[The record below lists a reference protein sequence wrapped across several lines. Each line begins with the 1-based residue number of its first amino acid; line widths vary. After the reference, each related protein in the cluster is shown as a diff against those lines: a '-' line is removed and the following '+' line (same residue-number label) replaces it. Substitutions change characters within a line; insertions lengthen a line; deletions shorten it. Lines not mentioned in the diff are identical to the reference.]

1 MDQQAP
7 LQGHA
12 LGMARLYGLSGEPEH
27 PAQVP
32 LGHLPKR
39 SRKDAPAWENAA
51 RQRMRHLLDPETV
64 VSEAERMV
72 LADAQ
77 IPLKPR
83 PNRAG
88 YHIDPAVA
96 RHSDDTRAAA
106 HVSNAT
112 GIARLYGLTREPE
125 HPAQAPLGHLPTQS
139 RKDAPAWE
147 KTARQRMHNLLN
159 PASAVSEAEGKV
171 LADAQ
176 IPLKPRPQGAGYYI
190 DPAVARHSEDTRA
203 AAHVSNATGI
213 ARLYGLTRE
222 PEYPAQVPLGHLPM
236 RRKDAPAWEK
246 AAQQRMHHLLHPAS
260 AVISEA
266 EMKVLADAQIPL
278 KPRPQGAG
286 YYIDPVVPRYGDDT
300 RAAANVSNALGMAR
314 LYGLSG
320 EPEYPAQ
327 VPLGHL
333 PTQARKDAPAWE
345 KAARQRM
352 RNLLNPAKVVSE
364 AEGKVLAD
372 AQIPLKP
379 RPQGA
384 GYHIDPTVARHS
396 EDTRAAA
403 NVSNA
408 TGIARLYGLTREP
421 EHPAQV
427 PLGHLPTG
435 IRNDAPAWEKAARQ
449 RMRNLLNPVKV
460 VSEAEGKVLADAQ
473 IPLKPRP
480 QGAGYYIDPAVPR
493 QRDFLSGVVV
503 GGVQPGLGLPGA
515 GAAQSWSGAAVPL
528 PGVLPASDEAQNPV
542 GNYLVSAAGSG
553 QFSSPQ
559 AGHQPGPSQEF
570 TSNMH
575 RREFD
580 NAFAPAVAMDMQAWQ
595 EFNQWAQR
603 RGGQPAG
610 EPAAPPGFGAQD
622 GRHGIPGPQFP
633 GGYESSRP
641 SSQGRRVAR

>member
-32 LGHLPKR
+32 LGNLPKR

-51 RQRMRHLLDPETV
+51 RKRMHHLLDPAKV
-64 VSEAERMV
+64 ASEAERMV

-77 IPLKPR
+77 IPLK
-83 PNRAG
+83 
-88 YHIDPAVA
+88 
-96 RHSDDTRAAA
+96 
-106 HVSNAT
+106 
-112 GIARLYGLTREPE
+112 L
-125 HPAQAPLGHLPTQS
+125 
-139 RKDAPAWE
+139 
-147 KTARQRMHNLLN
+147 
-159 PASAVSEAEGKV
+159 
-171 LADAQ
+171 
-176 IPLKPRPQGAGYYI
+176 RPQGAGYYI

-203 AAHVSNATGI
+203 AANVSNATGI

-222 PEYPAQVPLGHLPM
+222 PEHPAQVPLGHLPTAT
-236 RRKDAPAWEK
+236 RKDAPKWEN
-246 AAQQRMHHLLHPAS
+246 AARQRMHHLLSPVKVA
-260 AVISEA
+260 SEA
-266 EMKVLADAQIPL
+266 ERMVLADAQIPL
-278 KPRPQGAG
+278 KPRPQGG
-286 YYIDPVVPRYGDDT
+286 YHIDPAVPRHSEDT
-300 RAAANVSNALGMAR
+300 RAAANVSNATGIAR
-314 LYGLSG
+314 LYGLTR
-320 EPEYPAQ
+320 EPEHPAQ

-345 KAARQRM
+345 NAARQRM
-352 RNLLNPAKVVSE
+352 HNLRKPENVVSE

-372 AQIPLKP
+372 AQIPVKP

-427 PLGHLPTG
+427 PLGHLPM
-435 IRNDAPAWEKAARQ
+435 RRKDAPAWEKAAQQ
-449 RMRNLLNPVKV
+449 RMHHLLDPASV

-473 IPLKPRP
+473 IPVKPRP
-480 QGAGYYIDPAVPR
+480 NRAGYYIDPAVPR
-493 QRDFLSGVVV
+493 ERDFLSGVVA

-542 GNYLVSAAGSG
+542 GRYLVSAAGSG

-559 AGHQPGPSQEF
+559 AGHQPGPSQ
-570 TSNMH
+570 
-575 RREFD
+575 
-580 NAFAPAVAMDMQAWQ
+580 
-595 EFNQWAQR
+595 
-603 RGGQPAG
+603 
-610 EPAAPPGFGAQD
+610 AAPPAFGYPTA
-622 GRHGIPGPQFP
+622 PQP
-633 GGYESSRP
+633 AKR
-641 SSQGRRVAR
+641 QRR

>member
-32 LGHLPKR
+32 RGHLPKR
-39 SRKDAPAWENAA
+39 TRKDAPAWEKAA
-51 RQRMRHLLDPETV
+51 RKRMHNLLKPENV
-64 VSEAERMV
+64 VSEAEGMV

-88 YHIDPAVA
+88 YHID
-96 RHSDDTRAAA
+96 R
-106 HVSNAT
+106 
-112 GIARLYGLTREPE
+112 
-125 HPAQAPLGHLPTQS
+125 
-139 RKDAPAWE
+139 
-147 KTARQRMHNLLN
+147 
-159 PASAVSEAEGKV
+159 
-171 LADAQ
+171 
-176 IPLKPRPQGAGYYI
+176 
-190 DPAVARHSEDTRA
+190 AVARHSEDTRA

-222 PEYPAQVPLGHLPM
+222 PEYPAQAPLGHLPM

-246 AAQQRMHHLLHPAS
+246 AAQQRMHDLLDPARV
-260 AVISEA
+260 ASEA
-266 EMKVLADAQIPL
+266 ERMVLADAQIPL

-286 YYIDPVVPRYGDDT
+286 YHIDPAVARHGDDT
-300 RAAANVSNALGMAR
+300 RAAAHVSHATGIAR
-314 LYGLSG
+314 LYGLTR
-320 EPEYPAQ
+320 EPEHPAQ
-327 VPLGHL
+327 VPRGHL
-333 PTQARKDAPAWE
+333 PKRTRKDAPAWE
-345 KAARQRM
+345 KAARKRM
-352 RNLLNPAKVVSE
+352 HNLLDPAKVVSE

-379 RPQGA
+379 RPQG
-384 GYHIDPTVARHS
+384 GYHIDPGVPRHS
-396 EDTRAAA
+396 DDTRAAA
-403 NVSNA
+403 HVSNA

-427 PLGHLPTG
+427 PLGHLPTTA
-435 IRNDAPAWEKAARQ
+435 RKDAPEWEKAARQ
-449 RMRNLLNPVKV
+449 RMHHLLDPARV

-480 QGAGYYIDPAVPR
+480 NRAGYYIDPAVPR
-493 QRDFLSGVVV
+493 QRDFLSGVVA

-542 GNYLVSAAGSG
+542 GRYLVSAAGSG

-559 AGHQPGPSQEF
+559 AGHQPGPSQAAPL
-570 TSNMH
+570 
-575 RREFD
+575 
-580 NAFAPAVAMDMQAWQ
+580 AFGYPTAPQPAKR
-595 EFNQWAQR
+595 QR
-603 RGGQPAG
+603 R
-610 EPAAPPGFGAQD
+610 
-622 GRHGIPGPQFP
+622 
-633 GGYESSRP
+633 
-641 SSQGRRVAR
+641 

>member
-12 LGMARLYGLSGEPEH
+12 LGMARLYGLTREPEH
-27 PAQVP
+27 PAKVP

-51 RQRMRHLLDPETV
+51 RQRMHD
-64 VSEAERMV
+64 
-72 LADAQ
+72 
-77 IPLKPR
+77 
-83 PNRAG
+83 
-88 YHIDPAVA
+88 
-96 RHSDDTRAAA
+96 
-106 HVSNAT
+106 
-112 GIARLYGLTREPE
+112 
-125 HPAQAPLGHLPTQS
+125 
-139 RKDAPAWE
+139 
-147 KTARQRMHNLLN
+147 LLN
-159 PASAVSEAEGKV
+159 PARVVISEAEGKV

-176 IPLKPRPQGAGYYI
+176 IPVKPRPQGAGYYI

-203 AAHVSNATGI
+203 AAHVSNATGM

-222 PEYPAQVPLGHLPM
+222 PEHPALVPRGHLP
-236 RRKDAPAWEK
+236 K
-246 AAQQRMHHLLHPAS
+246 
-260 AVISEA
+260 
-266 EMKVLADAQIPL
+266 
-278 KPRPQGAG
+278 
-286 YYIDPVVPRYGDDT
+286 
-300 RAAANVSNALGMAR
+300 
-314 LYGLSG
+314 
-320 EPEYPAQ
+320 
-327 VPLGHL
+327 
-333 PTQARKDAPAWE
+333 QARKDAPAWE
-345 KAARQRM
+345 NAARQRM
-352 RNLLNPAKVVSE
+352 HNLLKPSMVVSE

-379 RPQGA
+379 RPQG
-384 GYHIDPTVARHS
+384 GYHIDPAVPRHS
-396 EDTRAAA
+396 DDTRAAA
-403 NVSNA
+403 HVSNA

-421 EHPAQV
+421 EHPAKV
-427 PLGHLPTG
+427 PLGHLPTQS
-435 IRNDAPAWEKAARQ
+435 RKDAPAWEKTARQ
-449 RMRNLLNPVKV
+449 RMHNLLDPASVVSEAEGKVLVDAQIPLKPRPQGGYHIDPAVPRHGDDTRAAAHVSNATGMARLYGLTREPEHPALVPLGHLPTQARKNAPKWENAARRRMHHLLSPVKV

-480 QGAGYYIDPAVPR
+480 QGAGYYIDPAVARHGDDTRAAAHVSNATGIARLYGLTREPEHPAQVPLGHLPTAARKDAPKWENAARQRMHHLLDPARVVSEAEGKVLADAQIPVKPRPQGAGYYIDPAVAR

-515 GAAQSWSGAAVPL
+515 GASQSWSGAAVPL

-542 GNYLVSAAGSG
+542 GRYLVSAAGSG

>member
-32 LGHLPKR
+32 LGHLPTQ

-51 RQRMRHLLDPETV
+51 RKRIHDLLRPAKV
-64 VSEAERMV
+64 ASEAERMV

-83 PNRAG
+83 PQGAG
-88 YHIDPAVA
+88 YYIDPAVA
-96 RHSDDTRAAA
+96 RHSEDTRAAAHVSKATGIARLYGLTREPEYPAQVPLGHLPTRIRNDAPAWEKAARKRMHDLLDPERVASEAEMKVLADAQIPLKPRPQGAGYNIDPAVARHSEDTRAAA

-112 GIARLYGLTREPE
+112 GIARLYGLSGEPE
-125 HPAQAPLGHLPTQS
+125 YPAQVPPGHLPTTA

-147 KTARQRMHNLLN
+147 KAARKRMYNLLD
-159 PASAVSEAEGKV
+159 PARVVSEAEGKV

-203 AAHVSNATGI
+203 AAHVSKATGI

-222 PEYPAQVPLGHLPM
+222 PEYPAL
-236 RRKDAPAWEK
+236 
-246 AAQQRMHHLLHPAS
+246 
-260 AVISEA
+260 
-266 EMKVLADAQIPL
+266 
-278 KPRPQGAG
+278 
-286 YYIDPVVPRYGDDT
+286 
-300 RAAANVSNALGMAR
+300 
-314 LYGLSG
+314 
-320 EPEYPAQ
+320 

-333 PTQARKDAPAWE
+333 PTTARKDALAWE

-352 RNLLNPAKVVSE
+352 HDL
-364 AEGKVLAD
+364 
-372 AQIPLKP
+372 LKP
-379 RPQGA
+379 
-384 GYHIDPTVARHS
+384 
-396 EDTRAAA
+396 A
-403 NVSNA
+403 N
-408 TGIARLYGLTREP
+408 
-421 EHPAQV
+421 
-427 PLGHLPTG
+427 
-435 IRNDAPAWEKAARQ
+435 
-449 RMRNLLNPVKV
+449 V

-493 QRDFLSGVVV
+493 ERDFLSGVVV

-542 GNYLVSAAGSG
+542 GRYLVSAAGSG

-559 AGHQPGPSQEF
+559 AGHQPGPSQ
-570 TSNMH
+570 
-575 RREFD
+575 
-580 NAFAPAVAMDMQAWQ
+580 
-595 EFNQWAQR
+595 
-603 RGGQPAG
+603 
-610 EPAAPPGFGAQD
+610 AAPPAFGYPTA
-622 GRHGIPGPQFP
+622 
-633 GGYESSRP
+633 
-641 SSQGRRVAR
+641 SQPAKRQRR

>member
-39 SRKDAPAWENAA
+39 YRKDAPAWENAA
-51 RQRMRHLLDPETV
+51 RQRMHNLRKPENV
-64 VSEAERMV
+64 VSEAEGKV

-77 IPLKPR
+77 IPVKPR
-83 PNRAG
+83 PQGAG
-88 YHIDPAVA
+88 YHIDPTVA
-96 RHSDDTRAAA
+96 RHSEDTRAAA
-106 HVSNAT
+106 NVSNAT

-125 HPAQAPLGHLPTQS
+125 H
-139 RKDAPAWE
+139 
-147 KTARQRMHNLLN
+147 
-159 PASAVSEAEGKV
+159 
-171 LADAQ
+171 
-176 IPLKPRPQGAGYYI
+176 
-190 DPAVARHSEDTRA
+190 
-203 AAHVSNATGI
+203 
-213 ARLYGLTRE
+213 
-222 PEYPAQVPLGHLPM
+222 PAQVPLGHLPM

-246 AAQQRMHHLLHPAS
+246 AAQQRMHHLLDPAS
-260 AVISEA
+260 VVSEA
-266 EMKVLADAQIPL
+266 EGKVLADAQIPVR
-278 KPRPQGAG
+278 PRPQGAG
-286 YYIDPVVPRYGDDT
+286 YYIDPTVPRLSDDT

-352 RNLLNPAKVVSE
+352 RNLLNP
-364 AEGKVLAD
+364 
-372 AQIPLKP
+372 
-379 RPQGA
+379 
-384 GYHIDPTVARHS
+384 
-396 EDTRAAA
+396 
-403 NVSNA
+403 
-408 TGIARLYGLTREP
+408 
-421 EHPAQV
+421 
-427 PLGHLPTG
+427 
-435 IRNDAPAWEKAARQ
+435 
-449 RMRNLLNPVKV
+449 VKV

-480 QGAGYYIDPAVPR
+480 NRAGYYIDPAVAR

-542 GNYLVSAAGSG
+542 GRYLVSAAGSG

-559 AGHQPGPSQEF
+559 AGHQPGPSQ
-570 TSNMH
+570 
-575 RREFD
+575 
-580 NAFAPAVAMDMQAWQ
+580 
-595 EFNQWAQR
+595 
-603 RGGQPAG
+603 
-610 EPAAPPGFGAQD
+610 AAPPAFGYPTA
-622 GRHGIPGPQFP
+622 PQP
-633 GGYESSRP
+633 AKR
-641 SSQGRRVAR
+641 QRR

>member
-39 SRKDAPAWENAA
+39 
-51 RQRMRHLLDPETV
+51 
-64 VSEAERMV
+64 
-72 LADAQ
+72 
-77 IPLKPR
+77 I
-83 PNRAG
+83 
-88 YHIDPAVA
+88 
-96 RHSDDTRAAA
+96 
-106 HVSNAT
+106 
-112 GIARLYGLTREPE
+112 
-125 HPAQAPLGHLPTQS
+125 

-147 KTARQRMHNLLN
+147 KAARQRMHHLLS
-159 PASAVSEAEGKV
+159 PARVVISEAEGKV
-171 LADAQ
+171 LVDAQ
-176 IPLKPRPQGAGYYI
+176 IPLKPRPQAAGYYI

-222 PEYPAQVPLGHLPM
+222 PEH
-236 RRKDAPAWEK
+236 
-246 AAQQRMHHLLHPAS
+246 
-260 AVISEA
+260 
-266 EMKVLADAQIPL
+266 
-278 KPRPQGAG
+278 
-286 YYIDPVVPRYGDDT
+286 
-300 RAAANVSNALGMAR
+300 
-314 LYGLSG
+314 
-320 EPEYPAQ
+320 PAQ

-333 PTQARKDAPAWE
+333 PTRSRKDAPAWE

-352 RNLLNPAKVVSE
+352 HDLLIPERVASEAEMKVLADVQIPVKPRPQGAGYYIDPGVPRHSEDTRAVAHVSNATGMARLYGLSGEPEHPAQVPLGHVPPQARKDAPAWENAARKRMHNLLRPVSAVSE

-384 GYHIDPTVARHS
+384 GYYIDPAVPRHS

-408 TGIARLYGLTREP
+408 MGMARLYGLTREP

-427 PLGHLPTG
+427 PLGHLPMVA
-435 IRNDAPAWEKAARQ
+435 RKDAPAWENAARQ
-449 RMRNLLNPVKV
+449 RMHNLLNPARV

-542 GNYLVSAAGSG
+542 GRYLVSAAGSG

-559 AGHQPGPSQEF
+559 AGHQPGPSQ
-570 TSNMH
+570 
-575 RREFD
+575 
-580 NAFAPAVAMDMQAWQ
+580 
-595 EFNQWAQR
+595 
-603 RGGQPAG
+603 
-610 EPAAPPGFGAQD
+610 AAPPAFGYPTA
-622 GRHGIPGPQFP
+622 
-633 GGYESSRP
+633 
-641 SSQGRRVAR
+641 SQPAKRQRR